1 MMNVKRSAGGITF
14 AILGTA
20 LAAATA
26 CSDDD
31 TSAAPGG
38 PVADAAVTGDGAKT
52 DDTSNGDGGKGDGGK
67 KDDPKNGGKALR
79 IHFVHG
85 SSDLGPIRLCVWNSA
100 TKFASL
106 DTPLPDVAS
115 SPAGIRF
122 GDGGP
127 LSVPA
132 ATLASFPSLSLAIY
146 TVPAS
151 ASPTTTCSTLIPG
164 TGTDP
169 PPEPA
174 TGDVHYLGTLSG
186 PPTPAFNAGKSH
198 LLVIVGCK
206 AGVGA
211 DDAARRRCG
220 AAYDNTPNLRTR
232 VLELEEPPV
241 TTEIGAQF
249 VQLSP
254 ELQSTATS
262 GVFAAFTVPGAL
274 DIGGP
279 ASFPVTNTAPIPI
292 VPDRP
297 ARLTGVFATPAATRF
312 QLYVN
317 SGGAKEG
324 ALLGDGVTLSSIEQA
339 SNAAAGFLTNGKT
352 FTFIALGDP
361 ALAAGD
367 ALGFRILAINND

>member
-1 MMNVKRSAGGITF
+1 MRNVRCSAF
-14 AILGTA
+14 AIIALGAA
-20 LAAATA
+20 LAAVTA

-31 TSAAPGG
+31 TSATPGG
-38 PVADAAVTGDGAKT
+38 PVADAAVIEDGAKT
-52 DDTSNGDGGKGDGGK
+52 GDPTKGDGGKGEGGK
-67 KDDPKNGGKALR
+67 GDDPKNNGKPLR
-79 IHFVHG
+79 IRLVHG
-85 SSDLGPIRLCVWNSA
+85 SSDLGPIRLCIWNSA

-106 DTPLPDVAS
+106 DTPLPDAAS
-115 SPAGIRF
+115 SPTGIRF
-122 GDGGP
+122 GDGRP

-132 ATLASFPSLSLAIY
+132 ATLASFPSLSLVIY

-151 ASPTTTCSTLIPG
+151 TSPTTTCSTLVPG
-164 TGTDP
+164 AGANP

-174 TGDVHYLGTLSG
+174 TGDVHYLGALSG
-186 PPTPAFNAGKSH
+186 PPTPAFNVGKSH
-198 LLVIVGCK
+198 LLAITGCK
-206 AGVGA
+206 AGVGT
-211 DDAARRRCG
+211 DAAAIRKCG
-220 AAYDNTPNLRTR
+220 PAYDNTANLRAS
-232 VLELEEPPV
+232 VVELEEPPV

-254 ELQSTATS
+254 ELHSTNVS
-262 GVFAAFTVPGAL
+262 GVFAAFTVPGVL

-279 ASFPVTNTAPIPI
+279 AAFPATNTAPIPI
-292 VPDRP
+292 APDRP

-312 QLYVN
+312 QLYTN
-317 SGGAKEG
+317 SGGAKG
-324 ALLGDGVTLSSIEQA
+324 ATLLGEGITLSSIEQA